1 MRPSCPGGAL
11 DGRNQ
16 ASKAEKMTNRAV
28 KKSKHPA
35 KAQFA
40 GSERQWLVD
49 GPLTRPAH
57 LIFAHGAGAPMTSPF
72 LDRIAAL
79 LNSEHLTV
87 HRFEFPYMA
96 ERSAGGGRR
105 PAPRAETMVADY
117 EDALSECRTRIGS
130 RARLFIGGKSMGG
143 RVACLAALQKGLPEI
158 AGVVVIGFPLTPPGK
173 PQATRGA
180 ILEAL
185 TQRTLIVQ
193 GTRDTFGG
201 QDAFQSL
208 RLPPFV
214 QPHFIEDGDHDLRP
228 RKASGRTHDEA
239 LQEASRAIAAFCAA
253 EDDRDGQMR

>member
-1 MRPSCPGGAL
+1 MSGNFNAL
-11 DGRNQ
+11 
-16 ASKAEKMTNRAV
+16 KAEKMTDRTV
-28 KKSKHPA
+28 KRTKQPA
-35 KAQFA
+35 TPQVP
-40 GSERQWLVD
+40 GRERRWLVD
-49 GPLTRPAH
+49 GPLTRPVH

-79 LNSEHLTV
+79 LNSAQLTV

-96 ERSAGGGRR
+96 ERSAGGRRR

-117 EDALSECRTRIGS
+117 VDALSECRSRIGS
-130 RARLFIGGKSMGG
+130 KARLYIGGKSMGG
-143 RVACLAALQKGLPEI
+143 RIACLAALQQELPEI
-158 AGVVVIGFPLTPPGK
+158 AGVVVIGFPLTPPAK

-185 TQRTLIVQ
+185 THPTLIVQ

-201 QDAFQSL
+201 RDAFQSL
-208 RLPPFV
+208 RLPRCV
-214 QPHFIEDGDHDLRP
+214 QLHFIEDGDHDLRP

-239 LQEASRAIAAFCAA
+239 LQEATRTIAAFCAA